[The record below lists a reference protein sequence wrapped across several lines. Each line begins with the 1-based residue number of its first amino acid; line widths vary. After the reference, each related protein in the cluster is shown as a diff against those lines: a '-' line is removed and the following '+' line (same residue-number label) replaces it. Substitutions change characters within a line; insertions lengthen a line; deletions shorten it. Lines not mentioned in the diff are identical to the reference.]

1 MKAAKVRYPATV
13 PSIWGWIVSLVF
25 FNDTNAKKFAFGCLP
40 WAIWQLQV
48 QGTQSEIA
56 FFPHF
61 INILCPRLSEKFQKV
76 QNNVYK
82 CRKRPRNTISRKYW
96 AIPIFPDCLRNFK
109 RSKIMYINVENDP
122 EIRFL
127 ENIEQFLFSQTTLD
141 RIFDKNDKL
150 REILEIRVFT

>member
-1 MKAAKVRYPATV
+1 MPR
-13 PSIWGWIVSLVF
+13 
-25 FNDTNAKKFAFGCLP
+25 NFAFGCLP

-56 FFPHF
+56 FNFH
-61 INILCPRLSEKFQKV
+61 ILSIYYV
-76 QNNVYK
+76 Q
-82 CRKRPRNTISRKYW
+82 
-96 AIPIFPDCLRNFK
+96 DCLRNFK

-127 ENIEQFLFSQTTLD
+127 ENIEQFLFSQTVWEIFKRSKINVYKCRKRPRNTISRKYWAIPIFPDNLVPD